1 MNVKLIG
8 YTVPVENG
16 SPVDIVEQAAS
27 MCYDSKPT
35 KSHAIAKSCAKSGHM
50 SVWEHINFVFEVDG
64 VTRAMLAQITR
75 HRHHSFSVRSQR
87 YCNEENFDFVV
98 PDAIENWE
106 GRHGRFEF
114 YGIMSSI
121 KSAYGHLVDN
131 GIKPE
136 DARALLPNAC
146 ETKFVISANARAW
159 IESSNLRLC
168 ARAQDE
174 IRQFYKMIR
183 AEIKKVC
190 PEVAQFMVPKCE
202 THSVPYCAEQAGC
215 GKYPSLEQLL
225 ESQLDK

>member
-35 KSHAIAKSCAKSGHM
+35 KSHAIAKSCAKTGHM
-50 SVWEHINFVFEVDG
+50 SVWEHISFVFEVEG
-64 VTRAMLAQITR
+64 VSRAMLAQITR

-87 YCNEENFDFVV
+87 YCNESNFDYVV
-98 PDAIENWE
+98 PNEIEKWEDA
-106 GRHGRFEF
+106 HGCWEF
-114 YGIMSSI
+114 YGAMSYA
-121 KSAYGHLVDN
+121 KVAYANLVDE

-136 DARALLPNAC
+136 DARAVLPNAC

-168 ARAQDE
+168 ARAQGE
-174 IRQFYKMIR
+174 IRQFYKMICK
-183 AEIKKVC
+183 EIEKVC
-190 PEVAQFMVPKCE
+190 PEVAAFMVPKCE
-202 THSVPYCAEQAGC
+202 THSVPYCAEHSGC
-215 GKYPSLEQLL
+215 GKYPSLEKLL
-225 ESQLDK
+225 EK

>member
-1 MNVKLIG
+1 MEVKLIG

-35 KSHAIAKSCAKSGHM
+35 KSHAIAKSCAKTGHM
-50 SVWEHINFVFEVDG
+50 SVWEHISFVFEVQG
-64 VTRAMLAQITR
+64 VSRAMLAQITR

-87 YCNEENFDFVV
+87 YCNESNFDFVV

-106 GRHGRFEF
+106 DANACGEF
-114 YGIMSSI
+114 YGAMSHVRDVY
-121 KSAYGHLVDN
+121 KDLVGN

-159 IESSNLRLC
+159 IESSHLRLC
-168 ARAQDE
+168 ARAQKE
-174 IRQFYKMIR
+174 IRDFYKMIR
-183 AEIKKVC
+183 LEIEKVC
-190 PEVAQFMVPKCE
+190 PEVAEFMVPMCE
-202 THSVPYCAEQAGC
+202 TRSVPYCAEHAGC
-215 GKYPSLEQLL
+215 GKYPSLEKLL
-225 ESQLDK
+225 EK

>member
-35 KSHAIAKSCAKSGHM
+35 NSHAIAKSCAKTGHM
-50 SVWEHINFVFEVDG
+50 SVWEHISFVFEVEG
-64 VTRAMLAQITR
+64 VSRAMLAQITR

-87 YCNEENFDFVV
+87 YCNESNFDYVV
-98 PDAIENWE
+98 PDEIEKWE
-106 GRHGRFEF
+106 DAHGCWEF
-114 YGIMSSI
+114 YGAMSYANV
-121 KSAYGHLVDN
+121 AYANLVDK

-136 DARALLPNAC
+136 DARAVLPNAC

-159 IESSNLRLC
+159 VESSNLRLC

-183 AEIKKVC
+183 AEIEKVC
-190 PEVAQFMVPKCE
+190 PEVAELMVPMCE
-202 THSVPYCAEQAGC
+202 THSVPYCAEHSGC

-225 ESQLDK
+225 DAPLNK